1 MAGKKN
7 KSREKSEDKRGRQ
20 KGGSDR
26 KQKNLRDM

>member
-1 MAGKKN
+1 MAEKKN
-7 KSREKSEDKRGRQ
+7 ERREKNEDKRGRQ